1 MGIKSFLFRKN
12 ADKRIY
18 LERRNI
24 RRLAYMGITSLLLVA
39 LIGTLLILMHNIS
52 FHIDQS
58 VRFGYII
65 NNYIKANT
73 LAELKQYD
81 MKLIN
86 NDLWSSAISLS
97 ALNSDKEK
105 VIDIYD
111 GIYQDFLVNG
121 PIFYYENSD
130 LVQMEL
136 VDG

>member
-1 MGIKSFLFRKN
+1 
-12 ADKRIY
+12 
-18 LERRNI
+18 
-24 RRLAYMGITSLLLVA
+24 MGITSLLLVA
-39 LIGTLLILMHNIS
+39 LIGTLLILMNNIS